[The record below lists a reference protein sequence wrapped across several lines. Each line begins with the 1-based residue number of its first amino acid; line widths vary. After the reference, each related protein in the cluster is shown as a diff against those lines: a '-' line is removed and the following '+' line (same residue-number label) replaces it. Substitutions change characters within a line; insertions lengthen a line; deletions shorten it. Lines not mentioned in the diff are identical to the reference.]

1 MPLKIKIGDI
11 NYLNTYP
18 LRWGLSR
25 MKIPEV
31 FLGTPA
37 EVNQALLEDKIDLGP
52 VSSIFYLE
60 NRDKF
65 VGLGDICIAS
75 SGEVKSV
82 ILLSRFPLEELDGRT
97 ISLTKASATSQKLL
111 KIILEEKGLISQY
124 VLGERDLLDSGEV
137 DASLLIGDAA
147 LKAYIDYK
155 KGETSYYLYDLGK
168 EWKELTGKPMVFA
181 VWVVRREFFYANPAL
196 VNDSLRCLLL
206 GLKHGLSNLDE
217 VVKEAAKLSGIE
229 ERFLEDYYRGLI
241 YCLGEEQKQGL
252 TTFYKLTFKGNPL
265 IIEFLTFPFCQEIC
279 KV

>member
-1 MPLKIKIGDI
+1 MKIGDI
-11 NYLNTYP
+11 NYLNTLP

-37 EVNQALLEDKIDLGP
+37 EVNQALLEGKIDLGP

-82 ILLSRFPLEELDGRT
+82 ILLSRFPLEELDSRT
-97 ISLTKASATSQKLL
+97 ISLTRASATSQKLL
-111 KIILEEKGLISQY
+111 QIILEKKDLKPNF
-124 VLGERDLLDSGEV
+124 VPGERDLLENKKAE
-137 DASLLIGDAA
+137 ASLLIGDTA
-147 LKAYIDYK
+147 LRAYIEYQ
-155 KGETSYYLYDLGK
+155 KGESPYYLYDLGR
-168 EWKELTGKPMVFA
+168 EWKNLTGKPMVYA
-181 VWVVRREFFYANPAL
+181 LWVVRKEVFYAKPLL
-196 VNDSLRCLLL
+196 VNESFQRLLSAL
-206 GLKHGLSNLDE
+206 SYGLSNLDK
-217 VVKEAAKLSGIE
+217 VVEEAAEISGIE
-229 ERFLEDYYRGLI
+229 EKILKNYYRGLI

-252 TTFYKLTFKGNPL
+252 TTFYELAFKGNPL
-265 IIEFLTFPFCQEIC
+265 IIEFLTSPFHQEKC